1 MKSKKQVD
9 REERKN
15 RVDNKMKWNE
25 TQYSIIQ
32 YNTIQYN
39 TIQYYTIQYNTF
51 IPEEESSPGGLE
63 GIFNFIKFTRKSV
76 ILIYSF
82 WS

>member
-9 REERKN
+9 REKRKK
-15 RVDNKMKWNE
+15 RVDKKIKWNE
-25 TQYSIIQ
+25 TQY
-32 YNTIQYN
+32 N
-39 TIQYYTIQYNTF
+39 TIQYNTF